1 MLSTLAMIEGFNAAI
16 HNIHAYIVVK
26 PQLQAS
32 HNTNTIYTHGIVA
45 EQNSTVQYRAELNR

>member
-1 MLSTLAMIEGFNAAI
+1 MLLTLAMIEGLNALM

-26 PQLQAS
+26 PQLLAS
-32 HNTNTIYTHGIVA
+32 YNINIIYIYSTVT